1 MRAREYSTNYGNIDV
16 LFITKDAD
24 IIIIETKL
32 IRNPEA
38 IRSVV
43 AQLVGYIKSMSME
56 GVDKLLESVNNNKL
70 KLDNDFKL
78 SEKFISVLSKN
89 ISHGNIYGI
98 IVGDDIHP
106 NLLGL
111 IDSIQSAPHL
121 SFHLNLIKIE
131 SYLFDNNIIISAF
144 NIESTKEIERS
155 VINITIDFEKK
166 ESTIESKSPEKDSK
180 GSKPIL
186 TWNEYMNN
194 VNEKYRNLIGTF
206 VEKWKDIIF
215 KINMGT
221 TGFSISVI
229 IGSEYIPIQYI
240 YDNYLYL
247 LSEKTRKSSN
257 IPDSVYLSYK
267 KEIEKVPEIYDK
279 HLISN
284 KVSVNFVE
292 MNEDTFNIVLNANVV
307 LAKKL
312 LDYYKENK

>member
-56 GVDKLLESVNNNKL
+56 GVDKLLESIKNNKI
-70 KLDNDFKL
+70 KLENDFQL
-78 SEKFISVLSKN
+78 NEKFISILSKN
-89 ISHGNIYGI
+89 IKYGNIYGI
-98 IVGDDIHP
+98 IIGDDIHP

-111 IDSIQSAPHL
+111 VDSIQSAPHL

-131 SYLFDNNIIISAF
+131 SCLFDNKLIISAF
-144 NIESTKEIERS
+144 NVENTKEIERS
-155 VINITIDFEKK
+155 VINITIDLEKR
-166 ESTIESKSPEKDSK
+166 ESTIESKSPERDSK

-186 TWNEYMNN
+186 TWNEYINN
-194 VNEKYRNLIGTF
+194 VKERYRNIIATF
-206 VEKWKDIIF
+206 IEKWKDIF

-221 TGFSISVI
+221 TGFSLSVI
-229 IGSEYIPIQYI
+229 IGSKYIPIQYI

-247 LSEKTRKSSN
+247 ISEKTRKSTN

-267 KEIEKVPEIYDK
+267 KEIEKAPEIYDK

-292 MNEDTFNIVLNANVV
+292 MDEDTFNIILNASVV
-307 LAKKL
+307 LAKNLIKF
-312 LDYYKENK
+312 YEG